1 MVTLEEWVK
10 ESFEQSLTQI
20 FFVISPQLNKKV
32 TILKCEI
39 ETSKGPIFC
48 RTNFLKDD
56 GNNNIWT
63 TYKLKVDKNWL
74 HIKTQGVERWDFL
87 FFKNQLD

>member
-1 MVTLEEWVK
+1 MVNPEEWVK

-39 ETSKGPIFC
+39 ETSKGPIFYG
-48 RTNFLKDD
+48 TNFVKDD
-56 GNNNIWT
+56 EQDSTWNTLLIGDKSLRGVDFIYT
-63 TYKLKVDKNWL
+63 GSKKLNL
-74 HIKTQGVERWDFL
+74 M
-87 FFKNQLD
+87 N

>member
-20 FFVISPQLNKKV
+20 FSVISPQLDKKV

-39 ETSKGPIFC
+39 ETSKGPIFYG
-48 RTNFLKDD
+48 TNFLKDD
-56 GNNNIWT
+56 EKDSNCNT
-63 TYKLKVDKNWL
+63 KLIMDKDPSIFEWV
-74 HIKTQGVERWDFL
+74 K
-87 FFKNQLD
+87 